1 MKKLE
6 FVLPKSSMGASCYR
20 RSDLLKIYI
29 YGYLERIRSS
39 RRLEKE
45 CQRND
50 EMRWLICD
58 LKPDHKTISD
68 FRKNNH
74 KALKNLFKNFLKLCK
89 KLKLI
94 DYAFIAVDGTKIH
107 AQNSSNN
114 VYKRNTIQY
123 VEKNLDEKIESY
135 FRDLDKQDEYEDKND
150 ISVLPN
156 KKNIDR
162 LKKLKTQWMKQG
174 KRLQSKTGGFRLKA
188 RFFRCF
194 LAIKKAA
201 NSLLHQPKP
210 YYIRSKA
217 LLHQRCNRKLEHQA
231 G

>member
-1 MKKLE
+1 MNIIILKKNYGSRVMVRYKEGTPRKQLVLYGTLLDDIIKDNNSIRFIDWYVNNLNMKKLE
-6 FVLPKSSMGASCYR
+6 FVLPKSSMGASSYR

-50 EMRWLICD
+50 EMRWLVCD
-58 LKPDHKTISD
+58 LKPDHKTISN

-74 KALKNLFKNFLKLCK
+74 KALKYLFKNFLKLCK

-94 DYAFIAVDGTKIH
+94 DYALIAVDGTKIR

-114 VYKRNTIQY
+114 VYNRNTIQY
-123 VEKNLDEKIESY
+123 VEKNLDEKIENY
-135 FRDLDKQDEYEDKND
+135 LRALDKQDEYEDKND

-156 KKNIDR
+156 KKIIDD
-162 LKKLKTQWMKQG
+162 
-174 KRLQSKTGGFRLKA
+174 SPA
-188 RFFRCF
+188 
-194 LAIKKAA
+194 
-201 NSLLHQPKP
+201 
-210 YYIRSKA
+210 
-217 LLHQRCNRKLEHQA
+217 
-231 G
+231 